1 MIIMSDGDV
10 VLPKAAA
17 KPAAK
22 PTPAHRT
29 AAAKK

>member
-1 MIIMSDGDV
+1 MP
-10 VLPKAAA
+10 LAAAPVKGAKQQCA

-22 PTPAHRT
+22 P

>member
-1 MIIMSDGDV
+1 MIIMKDGDV

-22 PTPAHRT
+22 AAPAHRT
-29 AAAKK
+29 APAKK